1 MTMGKK
7 LYFIVCGVI
16 VSGILAACSGEM
28 NTGSDETLN
37 PSMSYENI
45 DNEETSNL
53 ISGSESESGS
63 EQELVLNS
71 EILEKYLNDYR
82 ENAEV
87 HSIDRDYICFDG
99 YCYSGQIFETSA
111 GNRELLGEQ
120 ILKASNQ
127 DDITQYFSEKNM
139 TFHVIA
145 LQKVV
150 PVLPCKDYEATF
162 GTDGTNMYV
171 YMNKSEAEQILCE
184 YTDESG
190 KRKVFCGRAMKA
202 ELSTLQIL
210 NEFYADWNDCQLEW
224 NPEHHSAQMAGYYE
238 DKNEAEVMEFLFR
251 HRFEE
256 TIDEGADEHYD
267 RFALLKMDDEHYL
280 EFFDAA
286 DPGYEN
292 ILHVIVHVVYDGQ
305 DFFVAGY
312 ENVF

>member
-1 MTMGKK
+1 MSMGKK
-7 LYFIVCGVI
+7 RYFIVCGI
-16 VSGILAACSGEM
+16 LVSGILSACSGEE
-28 NTGSDETLN
+28 NVGGDVSLN
-37 PSMSYENI
+37 SGMSYENTC
-45 DNEETSNL
+45 NEETSSL
-53 ISGSESESGS
+53 ISGSESEKAS
-63 EQELVLNS
+63 EQEFVLDC
-71 EILEKYLNDYR
+71 ETLEKYLNNYR

-99 YCYSGQIFETSA
+99 HCYSGQIFETSA
-111 GNRELLGEQ
+111 GNGELLGEQ

-127 DDITQYFSEKNM
+127 DDITRYFSEKKM
-139 TFHVIA
+139 TFDVIA
-145 LQKVV
+145 LQKAV
-150 PVLPCKDYEATF
+150 PVLPYKDHEATF
-162 GTDGTNMYV
+162 GADGTNMYV

-190 KRKVFCGRAMKA
+190 KRKVFCGRVMKV

-210 NEFYADWNDCQLEW
+210 NEFYENWNDCQLEW
-224 NPEHHSAQMAGYYE
+224 NPEHHSTQMTGYYE
-238 DKNEAEVMEFLFR
+238 DKSEAEAIEFLFR

-280 EFFDAA
+280 EFFDAV

-305 DFFVAGY
+305 EFFVAGY
-312 ENVF
+312 GNVF